1 MSSVVDHVLHFFVQ
15 GVYLMIKINVKLFG
29 TLPKRIMNYDA
40 KKGTTLELESGAQVK
55 DLMNMLG
62 MKENSGVVVKD
73 GLVLK
78 AEESLKD
85 GASVRVFQSA
95 SGG

>member
-1 MSSVVDHVLHFFVQ
+1 
-15 GVYLMIKINVKLFG
+15 MIKINVKLFG
-29 TLPKRIMNYDA
+29 TLPKRIRNYDA
-40 KKGTTLELESGAQVK
+40 KKGTVLELESGARVK
-55 DLMNMLG
+55 DLMNILE

-73 GLVLK
+73 GLILK
-78 AEESLKD
+78 ADEPLTD